1 MRLFPRLL
9 LTQGVPFAVM
19 TGAVAVVL
27 VGAGTVTGLLS
38 EMERGELRV
47 LRDETALHRV
57 GWAFDVSMRRA
68 EKECRDAPTSPR
80 VFGRSEVVRE
90 RASELRS
97 ALARSTS
104 ADEELRR
111 VLEAYVALV
120 EPLRT
125 EAPCEL
131 LGSVPHEE
139 RREVL
144 DEDLTNA
151 WVARI
156 SRLHQEVVDREAE
169 AQEVIRTALLRGVL
183 LIALALLIA
192 GTVSWS
198 LARSVSRS
206 MAELGS
212 QARRL
217 ARQDFRAP
225 IEPIATPREVR
236 ELAHEL
242 ELLRLRLAE
251 VDVLKR
257 GFVSNVSHE
266 MRTPL
271 SKMREA
277 LALLSDGAGGSLTSR
292 QTRLVTIARDAC
304 ERQIRT
310 VTALLDLS
318 RLRAGAALRLEP
330 RTPLRP
336 ILTRA
341 VDEERNDAETRHVEV
356 TLTLP
361 VDSPTGSFDSPL
373 VERALANL
381 VRNAVGVS
389 RSGQCVQVDCTV
401 EDTGPG
407 PETGRSGRRWARIRV
422 KDDGPG
428 IPTELRESLFQP
440 FVSSPVPS
448 SPKALGVGLGL
459 SLCREV
465 AEAHGGTLLLSEAT
479 GGAELVLWLPVDAAP
494 IGSVASRR
502 SDHEDTSTSSADAD
516 EDADADDADDDA
528 DADDASDPADM
539 EADDAD
545 GSPAHASADAD
556 PDANADADAP
566 AGAPTAP
573 PTRPE
578 RT

>member
-9 LTQGVPFAVM
+9 LTQGVPLAVM

-38 EMERGELRV
+38 EMERGELRT

-68 EKECRDAPTSPR
+68 EKECRDAPTSPHA
-80 VFGRSEVVRE
+80 FERSEVVRA
-90 RASELRS
+90 RASELRA
-97 ALARSTS
+97 ALGQSSS
-104 ADEELRR
+104 ADHELRR

-120 EPLRT
+120 ATLRP

-131 LGSVPHEE
+131 FGSLPHEQ

-183 LIALALLIA
+183 LIALALVIA

-206 MAELGS
+206 MAQLGE

-236 ELAHEL
+236 ELAREL
-242 ELLRLRLAE
+242 ELLRMRLAE

-277 LALLSDGAGGSLTSR
+277 LALLSDGAGGSLSAR

-330 RTPLRP
+330 RTALTP

-341 VDEERNDAETRHVEV
+341 VEEERSDAEARKVEV
-356 TLTLP
+356 TLVVSEDDP
-361 VDSPTGSFDSPL
+361 PTGSFDSPL

-389 RSGQCVQVDCTV
+389 RSGQRV
-401 EDTGPG
+401 EVVCAIHGEGPAG
-407 PETGRSGRRWARIRV
+407 IALPRSARRWARIRV
-422 KDDGPG
+422 KDEGPG
-428 IPTELRESLFQP
+428 IPNELRESLFQP

-465 AEAHGGTLLLSEAT
+465 AEAHGGTLLLGDTKDGE
-479 GGAELVLWLPVDAAP
+479 GAELVLWLP
-494 IGSVASRR
+494 I
-502 SDHEDTSTSSADAD
+502 
-516 EDADADDADDDA
+516 
-528 DADDASDPADM
+528 
-539 EADDAD
+539 
-545 GSPAHASADAD
+545 
-556 PDANADADAP
+556 DAP
-566 AGAPTAP
+566 AAHTERVASAASDSDSDSDDLDSTAATDSDADLDSSAATDTDSASDSEVP
-573 PTRPE
+573 
-578 RT
+578 RTPRATPRDRT